1 MWSPSEAAGQRV
13 TWFPRAAG
21 RELKRV
27 ASPELRTRVVTGTMN
42 RFEKEAREDRRRGR
56 ASNPLI
62 KAGPPLPSVPGRGI
76 NVHGHLHRQSAPSP
90 RGTEDELSSGKRR
103 LRLLLR

>member
-21 RELKRV
+21 REPKRV

-42 RFEKEAREDRRRGR
+42 RFEKEAREDRR
-56 ASNPLI
+56 
-62 KAGPPLPSVPGRGI
+62 
-76 NVHGHLHRQSAPSP
+76 
-90 RGTEDELSSGKRR
+90 ELGAEERDCA
-103 LRLLLR
+103 